1 MQPKANAVD
10 AIAAVR
16 EELLQIQSRASEGLV
31 ANIGYDSTVYIE
43 ESIQEVVHTLIET
56 LLIVILVIYLFMGRL
71 RTVLV
76 PILTIPISLIGA
88 AFLMQVLGFSINLLT
103 LLAIVLSVGIVVD
116 DAIIVVEN
124 IERHLSA
131 GMRPV
136 EAALTGVRELIG
148 PVIATTLTLVAV
160 YIPIA
165 FQGGLTGSLLKNLP
179 SHCGSRH
186 RIIVVALVLSPMLAS
201 KLLVAREP
209 AGLQNGSIPVFT
221 RLQDGYARVVT
232 ATLSSRRW
240 LFFCWLLIALCC
252 APFFLLSPK
261 ELAPNEIKALS
272 LGL

>member
-1 MQPKANAVD
+1 M
-10 AIAAVR
+10 
-16 EELLQIQSRASEGLV
+16 
-31 ANIGYDSTVYIE
+31 
-43 ESIQEVVHTLIET
+43 HTLIET

-88 AFLMQVLGFSINLLT
+88 AFLMQMLGFSINLLT

-136 EAALTGVRELIG
+136 AAALTGVRELIG

-165 FQGGLTGSLLKNLP
+165 FQGGLTGSLFKEFALTL
-179 SHCGSRH
+179 SAAVIVSS
-186 RIIVVALVLSPMLAS
+186 VVALVLSPMLAS

-209 AGLQNGSIPVFT
+209 SGLAKWINTRFFKTTRWICSRSGGGHSAVGAGSSFV
-221 RLQDGYARVVT
+221 GY
-232 ATLSSRRW
+232 
-240 LFFCWLLIALCC
+240 
-252 APFFLLSPK
+252 
-261 ELAPNEIKALS
+261 
-272 LGL
+272 